1 VIAAIIITL
10 SPRIYYLFPAFPVL
24 FAAGSVAWERWLAG
38 PPVNWIKPVYVTLMV
53 LMAALIAPT
62 VIPLLTPE
70 TYVRY
75 AAAAHLEQPRI
86 ENHRLGPLPQLFAD
100 QFGWEEMAAA
110 VAGAY
115 NNLPPAVRAR
125 TAIFGQ
131 NYGQAGAIDLFGP
144 KYGIPEGTAISS
156 HQNYFLWGPRGYT
169 GESMIVMNDRPER
182 LAEIFTTFRKVAEV
196 SHPYS
201 MPYQHFDVYYCEGLK
216 QPLSTLWPELKN
228 WD

>member
-1 VIAAIIITL
+1 MTL
-10 SPRIYYLFPAFPVL
+10 SPRIYYLFPAYPVL
-24 FAAGSVAWERWLAG
+24 FAAGSVAWERWLARVR
-38 PPVNWIKPVYVTLMV
+38 VNWIMPMYVALMV

-62 VIPLLTPE
+62 VIPLLTPA

-75 AAAAHLEQPRI
+75 AAAIHLEQPRI

-115 NNLPPAVRAR
+115 NSLAPDVRSR

-156 HQNYFLWGPRGYT
+156 HQNYFLWGSHGYT

-201 MPYQHFDVYYCEGLK
+201 MPYQHFDVYYCERMK
-216 QPLSTLWPELKN
+216 QPLGTLWPELKK